1 MPTTKIIRT
10 STVSLPLNRFCEGLL
25 KRLREQE
32 GYEVIALSSAGKD
45 LDEVAS
51 REGVRTVAIEMYRRI
66 TNPVRDL
73 KSLWGLV
80 KVFRRESPTIVHSIT
95 PKAGLLSMV
104 AAWICR
110 VPIRIHTFT
119 GMVFPTAKG
128 PLRWILMMTDSI
140 TSACATHV
148 IPEGEGVKED
158 LIKYHIT
165 GKPLRVLGHGNIR
178 GINLERYN
186 SNISN
191 VRAEAE
197 KIRRE
202 GIFTFIY
209 VGRLVGDKG
218 INELVESFSRL
229 NKEFNNTRLLLV
241 GGKEAE
247 YDPLKLET
255 LEEIVRNP
263 AIEDLGFQDDVRPFL
278 VASDVFVFPSY
289 REGFP
294 NAVIEAGAM
303 GLPSIVTDI
312 NGSREII
319 MNGVNGVII
328 PSHSV
333 ESLYEAMK
341 YVINYPDEVKR
352 MANSSRSL
360 IASRYEQGFVQQCL
374 IDYYKEILK

>member
-1 MPTTKIIRT
+1 
-10 STVSLPLNRFCEGLL
+10 
-25 KRLREQE
+25 
-32 GYEVIALSSAGKD
+32 
-45 LDEVAS
+45 
-51 REGVRTVAIEMYRRI
+51 
-66 TNPVRDL
+66 
-73 KSLWGLV
+73 
-80 KVFRRESPTIVHSIT
+80 
-95 PKAGLLSMV
+95 
-104 AAWICR
+104 
-110 VPIRIHTFT
+110 
-119 GMVFPTAKG
+119 
-128 PLRWILMMTDSI
+128 MMTDRI
-140 TSACATHV
+140 TSVCATHV

-241 GGKEAE
+241 GGKEEE